1 MKRVDRVLFRLMP
14 DIVSKRVLEPACGC
28 AEFSVAA
35 ATHAAEVVCFDL
47 DDKRLDPTVRQTLKL
62 RFEIMDATAMRFP
75 DGSFDT
81 VVLYNAIGHLAHI
94 AEPVLWE
101 CLRVVNTTGVVW
113 VVSSF
118 RMDKAVIQE
127 TLLPLLDHMEL
138 SYSTQEDSVYKLAIC
153 CEKTGRREQALS
165 VLKRA
170 EGMDTDEMDRSL
182 AMQLLSLVR
191 YRVEHPDYLTQEDY
205 GSLLLESFTRL
216 RRELPSGFAIFH
228 MPWVL
233 EWYKATRQYKKA
245 CELLEDFPVKSV

>member
-35 ATHAAEVVCFDL
+35 ATHAAEVICFDL

-113 VVSSF
+113 IVSSF
-118 RMDKAVIQE
+118 RMDKTVIQE
-127 TLLPLLDHMEL
+127 TLLPLLDNMEL
-138 SYSTQEDSVYKLAIC
+138 SHSTQEDSVYTYVQIRR
-153 CEKTGRREQALS
+153 KTNG
-165 VLKRA
+165 
-170 EGMDTDEMDRSL
+170 
-182 AMQLLSLVR
+182 
-191 YRVEHPDYLTQEDY
+191 DYY
-205 GSLLLESFTRL
+205 
-216 RRELPSGFAIFH
+216 
-228 MPWVL
+228 
-233 EWYKATRQYKKA
+233 
-245 CELLEDFPVKSV
+245 

>member
-101 CLRVVNTTGVVW
+101 CLRVVNTTGVAW
-113 VVSSF
+113 IVSSF

-138 SYSTQEDSVYKLAIC
+138 SYSTQEDSVYTYVQIRR
-153 CEKTGRREQALS
+153 KTNG
-165 VLKRA
+165 
-170 EGMDTDEMDRSL
+170 
-182 AMQLLSLVR
+182 
-191 YRVEHPDYLTQEDY
+191 
-205 GSLLLESFTRL
+205 
-216 RRELPSGFAIFH
+216 I
-228 MPWVL
+228 
-233 EWYKATRQYKKA
+233 
-245 CELLEDFPVKSV
+245 

>member
-94 AEPVLWE
+94 AEPVLRE

-113 VVSSF
+113 IVSSF
-118 RMDKAVIQE
+118 RMDKTVIQE
-127 TLLPLLDHMEL
+127 TLLPLLDNMEL
-138 SYSTQEDSVYKLAIC
+138 SHSTQEDYVYTYVQIRR
-153 CEKTGRREQALS
+153 KTNG
-165 VLKRA
+165 
-170 EGMDTDEMDRSL
+170 
-182 AMQLLSLVR
+182 
-191 YRVEHPDYLTQEDY
+191 DYY
-205 GSLLLESFTRL
+205 
-216 RRELPSGFAIFH
+216 
-228 MPWVL
+228 
-233 EWYKATRQYKKA
+233 
-245 CELLEDFPVKSV
+245 

>member
-101 CLRVVNTTGVVW
+101 CLRIANTTGVVW

-138 SYSTQEDSVYKLAIC
+138 SYSTQEDSVYTYVQIRR
-153 CEKTGRREQALS
+153 KTNG
-165 VLKRA
+165 
-170 EGMDTDEMDRSL
+170 
-182 AMQLLSLVR
+182 
-191 YRVEHPDYLTQEDY
+191 
-205 GSLLLESFTRL
+205 
-216 RRELPSGFAIFH
+216 I
-228 MPWVL
+228 
-233 EWYKATRQYKKA
+233 
-245 CELLEDFPVKSV
+245 

>member
-35 ATHAAEVVCFDL
+35 ATHAAEVICFDL

-101 CLRVVNTTGVVW
+101 CLRVVNATGVVW

-138 SYSTQEDSVYKLAIC
+138 SYSTQEDSVYTYVQIRR
-153 CEKTGRREQALS
+153 KTNG
-165 VLKRA
+165 
-170 EGMDTDEMDRSL
+170 
-182 AMQLLSLVR
+182 
-191 YRVEHPDYLTQEDY
+191 
-205 GSLLLESFTRL
+205 
-216 RRELPSGFAIFH
+216 I
-228 MPWVL
+228 
-233 EWYKATRQYKKA
+233 
-245 CELLEDFPVKSV
+245 

>member
-94 AEPVLWE
+94 AEPVLRE

-113 VVSSF
+113 IVSSF
-118 RMDKAVIQE
+118 RMDKTVIQE
-127 TLLPLLDHMEL
+127 MLLPLLDNMEL
-138 SYSTQEDSVYKLAIC
+138 SHSTQEDSVYTYVQIRR
-153 CEKTGRREQALS
+153 KTNG
-165 VLKRA
+165 
-170 EGMDTDEMDRSL
+170 
-182 AMQLLSLVR
+182 
-191 YRVEHPDYLTQEDY
+191 DYY
-205 GSLLLESFTRL
+205 
-216 RRELPSGFAIFH
+216 
-228 MPWVL
+228 
-233 EWYKATRQYKKA
+233 
-245 CELLEDFPVKSV
+245 

>member
-47 DDKRLDPTVRQTLKL
+47 DDKRLDPTVRQTLKFH
-62 RFEIMDATAMRFP
+62 FEIMDATAMRFP

-138 SYSTQEDSVYKLAIC
+138 SYSTQEDSVYTYVQIRR
-153 CEKTGRREQALS
+153 KTNG
-165 VLKRA
+165 
-170 EGMDTDEMDRSL
+170 
-182 AMQLLSLVR
+182 
-191 YRVEHPDYLTQEDY
+191 
-205 GSLLLESFTRL
+205 
-216 RRELPSGFAIFH
+216 I
-228 MPWVL
+228 
-233 EWYKATRQYKKA
+233 
-245 CELLEDFPVKSV
+245 